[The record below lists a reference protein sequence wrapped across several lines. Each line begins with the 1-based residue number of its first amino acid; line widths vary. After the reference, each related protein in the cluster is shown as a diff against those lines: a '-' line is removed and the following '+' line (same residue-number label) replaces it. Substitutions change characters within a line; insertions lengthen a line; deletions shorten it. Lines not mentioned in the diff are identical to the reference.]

1 VDFPEQLVTA
11 IRFHHEPLQAPTAG
25 RDIVYCVYL
34 ANAICDIERERI
46 VFDQVQ
52 TAVLKDFG
60 IETEEQLMKIEERL
74 SKLFDDQRQKFQ

>member
-1 VDFPEQLVTA
+1 M
-11 IRFHHEPLQAPTAG
+11 
-25 RDIVYCVYL
+25 YL

-60 IETEEQLMKIEERL
+60 IETEEQLMKIEEKL